1 MGIVRLELPLG
12 QQSADRLEL
21 GSHALL
27 ACDEDTVEGHSI
39 PLILKLVCLVPLT
52 VQVTLQALDSR
63 LGHTHGLLH
72 LRDDILLRLL
82 DRWVFS
88 LHVAIS
94 SHSAPTSL
102 NVVGDDKVELLDGDL
117 EGDFAPWPVL
127 VHVALSRAYG
137 FASRCGMNG
146 TALEISTASQSR
158 ILIPSVL
165 PHQNVL
171 PDPVNLLLEMSLSV
185 ACLRLQAR
193 DSLLLSLE
201 LELEPLKLELVIA
214 FVSLALRCFIAQIL
228 LLSLQQLVRALDCL
242 DLSCEHRYF
251 YLRVCQL
258 LLQLLDLVRGL
269 SLLVRNLR
277 TLALHLSLNCLQAAQ
292 LSRHVCQ
299 FLFSFAQGSHTVGLA
314 LRLHS
319 CKQNGKLLLPLA
331 QQFVFLGNFPLK
343 ILAEDLF
350 LVE

>member
-1 MGIVRLELPLG
+1 
-12 QQSADRLEL
+12 
-21 GSHALL
+21 
-27 ACDEDTVEGHSI
+27 
-39 PLILKLVCLVPLT
+39 
-52 VQVTLQALDSR
+52 
-63 LGHTHGLLH
+63 
-72 LRDDILLRLL
+72 
-82 DRWVFS
+82 
-88 LHVAIS
+88 
-94 SHSAPTSL
+94 
-102 NVVGDDKVELLDGDL
+102 
-117 EGDFAPWPVL
+117 
-127 VHVALSRAYG
+127 
-137 FASRCGMNG
+137 MNG
-146 TALEISTASQSR
+146 TALEISIASQGR

-277 TLALHLSLNCLQAAQ
+277 TLALHLGLNCLQAA
-292 LSRHVCQ
+292 
-299 FLFSFAQGSHTVGLA
+299 
-314 LRLHS
+314 
-319 CKQNGKLLLPLA
+319 
-331 QQFVFLGNFPLK
+331 
-343 ILAEDLF
+343 
-350 LVE
+350 